1 MGIFFTEDIVSWF
14 DLETYSKVTE
24 DDAIEQNTYD
34 FLLVFYSNFGHI
46 SYLYCASRLCRNDLA
61 GRLTSRMRFMNH
73 NWLATKQRLHAQSV
87 AEISRHSVLSGVRIR
102 QCETSSGATVT
113 SN

>member
-1 MGIFFTEDIVSWF
+1 MGEGNIWGTIVGGHCSKRKLHVWEFFFTEDIVSWF

-46 SYLYCASRLCRNDLA
+46 SYRYCATVD
-61 GRLTSRMRFMNH
+61 FMP
-73 NWLATKQRLHAQSV
+73 K
-87 AEISRHSVLSGVRIR
+87 
-102 QCETSSGATVT
+102 
-113 SN
+113 